1 MGFHDGSIT
10 LITMEAPR
18 ESRGFAFQE
27 RGNKIQVDHDRP
39 QRNERMKS
47 NDHIERRITSFMREH
62 EQMDQRF
69 QGFDVKPCP
78 ILNRI
83 R

>member
-27 RGNKIQVDHDRP
+27 RENKYGSIMIAP
-39 QRNERMKS
+39 NGTNE
-47 NDHIERRITSFMREH
+47 
-62 EQMDQRF
+62 
-69 QGFDVKPCP
+69 
-78 ILNRI
+78 
-83 R
+83 

>member
-1 MGFHDGSIT
+1 
-10 LITMEAPR
+10 MEAPR

-27 RGNKIQVDHDRP
+27 QGNKYGSIMIDPNRKKM
-39 QRNERMKS
+39 RS
-47 NDHIERRITSFMREH
+47 TYHIERRITSSMREH
-62 EQMDQRF
+62 EQMNQRF

-78 ILNRI
+78 IWNRI

>member
-1 MGFHDGSIT
+1 
-10 LITMEAPR
+10 MEAPR

-27 RGNKIQVDHDRP
+27 QGNKYGAIMIAQK
-39 QRNERMKS
+39 RNERMKS
-47 NDHIERRITSFMREH
+47 NYPIERRITSFMREH
-62 EQMDQRF
+62 EQMNQRF

-78 ILNRI
+78 IRNRI